1 MKRFNS
7 IMLSTLAIISLAS
20 CEMKNEIWGDTT
32 GKREK
37 GTLELGVS
45 VKEPPFFSEIPP
57 VCAKLQYNHLPATT
71 DWRESH

>member
-7 IMLSTLAIISLAS
+7 IMFSTLAIISLAS

-37 GTLELGVS
+37 GYFGMG
-45 VKEPPFFSEIPP
+45 II
-57 VCAKLQYNHLPATT
+57 
-71 DWRESH
+71 R